1 MGRLIDADAQ
11 KGWGGMKELSAKHF
25 TKSNKDNLDKAIEGL
40 DQFTKNWCMNCKET
54 EEKNEP
60 IFRCSECNFRDALAI
75 CLIKEFVIDKT
86 GDMPT
91 DFGAMGSH

>member
-1 MGRLIDADAQ
+1 
-11 KGWGGMKELSAKHF
+11 MKKMSAKHF
-25 TKSNKDNLDKAIEGL
+25 TSGNEDNLEKAIEGL

-54 EEKNEP
+54 EEKNELV
-60 IFRCSECNFRDALAI
+60 FRCEECNFTNKKGI